1 MYINMTK
8 KYFSTSDRI
17 ILFFLLFAGIALV
30 SCNKEQ
36 EYSPEIIITAFD
48 ADKSWIT
55 CQRIVETTVVSDT
68 GELLT
73 TGTYYTISETSPTPL
88 EEVRIDLGFGGHES
102 SPDPLLY
109 GRVEDFLLDW
119 LLSHEQIRNTSIEF
133 KYCPEQVTDINFYL
147 DDDERTCINSSVEI
161 IPAANYCIAS
171 SSYELL
177 YDLPERMTIED
188 YLSLKPLLSSR
199 CVFQFANPPVETPAE
214 IRIIVEVKLGNGTI
228 LSNTTQTLKL
238 L

>member
-1 MYINMTK
+1 MTK
-8 KYFSTSDRI
+8 KFFSTSDRI

-36 EYSPEIIITAFD
+36 EYSPEIRITAFD

-73 TGTYYTISETSPTPL
+73 TGTYYPISETSPTPL

-102 SPDPLLY
+102 SPNPVLY

-119 LLSHEQIRNTSIEF
+119 LLSHEQIKNTSIDF
-133 KYCPEQVTDINFYL
+133 RYCPEQVTDINFYL
-147 DDDERTCINSSVEI
+147 DDGERTCINSSIEI
-161 IPAANYCIAS
+161 LPNADRCIVS
-171 SSYELL
+171 SSNELL
-177 YDLPERMTIED
+177 YDLPERMSIEE

-214 IRIIVEVKLGNGTI
+214 IRIIVEVKLGNGTV